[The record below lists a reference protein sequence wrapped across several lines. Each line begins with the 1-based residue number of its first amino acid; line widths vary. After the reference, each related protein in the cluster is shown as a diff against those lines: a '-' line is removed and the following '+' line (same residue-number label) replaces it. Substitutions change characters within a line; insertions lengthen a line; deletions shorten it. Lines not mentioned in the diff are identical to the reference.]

1 LIAFY
6 DPWPLP
12 LAPGPRIVNK
22 EKPMTD
28 EKEIKELD
36 DSLDAYK
43 TKVSQVNKATLTW
56 DKDLIFIGRTNRG
69 YELEFD
75 AQQQW
80 GCSPTES
87 LLLSV
92 AGCMGIDMVSFL
104 KKMKCDIKSYKMD
117 IMGERN
123 PTPPQY
129 YTSMEMVISVT
140 GSGLTAKKMERA
152 VSLSHDKY
160 CSVYH
165 SLRKDMK
172 VKVDYTF
179 ENVS

>member
-1 LIAFY
+1 MSEENEV
-6 DPWPLP
+6 
-12 LAPGPRIVNK
+12 R
-22 EKPMTD
+22 
-28 EKEIKELD
+28 ELEGG
-36 DSLDAYK
+36 LEGYK

-56 DKDLIFIGRTNRG
+56 DKDLIFVGRTNRG
-69 YELEFD
+69 YEVEYD

-80 GCSPTES
+80 GCSPTET

-104 KKMKCDIKSYKMD
+104 KKMKCEITSYKMD

-129 YTSMEMVISVT
+129 YTSIDMVIT
-140 GSGLTAKKMERA
+140 MAGSGLTPKKIERA
-152 VSLSHDKY
+152 IALSQEKY

-172 VKVDYTF
+172 VKVEYVF
-179 ENVS
+179 ESV

>member
-1 LIAFY
+1 MS
-6 DPWPLP
+6 
-12 LAPGPRIVNK
+12 
-22 EKPMTD
+22 E

-36 DSLDAYK
+36 GSLEAYK
-43 TKVSQVNKATLTW
+43 AKISQVNKATLTW
-56 DKDLIFIGRTNRG
+56 DKELIFVGRTNRG
-69 YELEFD
+69 YEVEFD
-75 AQQQW
+75 AAQQW
-80 GCSPTES
+80 GCSPTET

-104 KKMKCDIKSYKMD
+104 KKMQCEIKSYKMD

-129 YTSMEMVISVT
+129 YTSIEMVISVK
-140 GSGLTAKKMERA
+140 GADLTAKKIERA
-152 VSLSHDKY
+152 ISLSQEKY

-179 ENVS
+179 ENA

>member
-1 LIAFY
+1 MS
-6 DPWPLP
+6 
-12 LAPGPRIVNK
+12 
-22 EKPMTD
+22 E
-28 EKEIKELD
+28 EKEVHELD
-36 DSLDAYK
+36 DSLEAYK
-43 TKVSQVNKATLTW
+43 SKISQVNKATLTW

-69 YELEFD
+69 YEVEYD

-80 GCSPTES
+80 GCSPTET

-104 KKMKCDIKSYKMD
+104 KKMKVEIKTYKMD
-117 IMGERN
+117 IVGERN

-129 YTSMEMVISVT
+129 YTSIEMIIAVT
-140 GSGLTAKKMERA
+140 GSGLTPKKLERA
-152 VSLSHDKY
+152 ISLSQEKY

-179 ENVS
+179 ENV

>member
-1 LIAFY
+1 MS
-6 DPWPLP
+6 
-12 LAPGPRIVNK
+12 
-22 EKPMTD
+22 ES
-28 EKEIKELD
+28 KEIKELEE
-36 DSLDAYK
+36 SLEVYK
-43 TKVSQVNKATLTW
+43 SKVSQVNKATLTW
-56 DKDLIFIGRTNRG
+56 DKDLVFVGRTNRG

-104 KKMKCDIKSYKMD
+104 KKMKVEIKSYKMD
-117 IMGERN
+117 IVGERN

-129 YTSMEMVISVT
+129 YTSMEMIISVT
-140 GSGLTAKKMERA
+140 GAGLTAKKLERA
-152 VSLSHDKY
+152 ISLSHDKY

-165 SLRKDMK
+165 TLRKDMK
-172 VKVDYTF
+172 MKVDFTF
-179 ENVS
+179 ENV

>member
-1 LIAFY
+1 MVEE
-6 DPWPLP
+6 
-12 LAPGPRIVNK
+12 R
-22 EKPMTD
+22 ET
-28 EKEIKELD
+28 KELD
-36 DSLDAYK
+36 ESLDDYK
-43 TKVSQVNKATLTW
+43 SKISQVNKATLTW
-56 DKDLIFIGRTNRG
+56 DKDLIFVGRTNRG
-69 YELEFD
+69 YEVEYD

-80 GCSPTES
+80 GCSPTET

-104 KKMKCDIKSYKMD
+104 QKMKVGIKSYKMD
-117 IMGERN
+117 ILGERN

-129 YTSMEMVISVT
+129 YTGIEMIIQVT
-140 GSGLTAKKMERA
+140 GTGLTPKKIERA
-152 VSLSHDKY
+152 ISLSQDKY

-179 ENVS
+179 ENV

>member
-1 LIAFY
+1 MS
-6 DPWPLP
+6 
-12 LAPGPRIVNK
+12 
-22 EKPMTD
+22 E

-36 DSLDAYK
+36 QDLDAYK
-43 TKVSQVNKATLTW
+43 SKISQVNKATLTW
-56 DKDLIFIGRTNRG
+56 DKDLIFVGRTNRG
-69 YELEFD
+69 YEVEYD

-80 GCSPTES
+80 GCSPTET

-104 KKMKCDIKSYKMD
+104 KKMKCEIKNYKMD
-117 IMGERN
+117 IVGERN

-129 YTSMEMVISVT
+129 YTSLEMIIT
-140 GSGLTAKKMERA
+140 LMGSGLTPKKIERA
-152 VSLSHDKY
+152 ISLSQEKY

-172 VKVDYTF
+172 VQVDYTF
-179 ENVS
+179 ENV

>member
-1 LIAFY
+1 MA
-6 DPWPLP
+6 
-12 LAPGPRIVNK
+12 
-22 EKPMTD
+22 E

-36 DSLDAYK
+36 ESLDAYK
-43 TKVSQVNKATLTW
+43 SKISQVNKATLTW
-56 DKDLIFIGRTNRG
+56 DKDLIFMGRTNRG
-69 YELEFD
+69 YEIEFD

-104 KKMKCDIKSYKMD
+104 MKMKCEIKSYKMD
-117 IMGERN
+117 IVGERN

-129 YTSMEMVISVT
+129 YTSMEMIISVK
-140 GSGLTAKKMERA
+140 GAGLTPKKLERA
-152 VSLSHDKY
+152 IALSHEKY

-172 VKVDYTF
+172 MKVDYTF
-179 ENVS
+179 ENV

>member
-1 LIAFY
+1 MS
-6 DPWPLP
+6 
-12 LAPGPRIVNK
+12 
-22 EKPMTD
+22 E
-28 EKEIKELD
+28 EKEIKALEEDLN
-36 DSLDAYK
+36 AYK
-43 TKVSQVNKATLTW
+43 AKVAQVNKSTLTW

-69 YELEFD
+69 YEIEFD

-104 KKMKCDIKSYKMD
+104 KKMKCEIKSYKMD
-117 IMGERN
+117 IVGERN

-129 YTSMEMVISVT
+129 YTSMELIISVK
-140 GSGLTAKKMERA
+140 GAGLTAKKLERA
-152 VSLSHDKY
+152 IALSHEKY

-172 VKVDYTF
+172 MKVDYTF
-179 ENVS
+179 ENV

>member
-1 LIAFY
+1 MS
-6 DPWPLP
+6 
-12 LAPGPRIVNK
+12 
-22 EKPMTD
+22 E
-28 EKEIKELD
+28 EKEIKECESTLET
-36 DSLDAYK
+36 YK

-56 DKDLIFIGRTNRG
+56 DKELIFVGRTNRG
-69 YELEFD
+69 YEVEYD

-80 GCSPTES
+80 GCSPTET

-104 KKMKCDIKSYKMD
+104 QKMRCEIKSYKMD
-117 IMGERN
+117 IMGERK

-129 YTSMEMVISVT
+129 YTSIHMVISVT
-140 GSGLTAKKMERA
+140 GGGLTAKKIERA
-152 VSLSHDKY
+152 ISLSQEKY

-172 VKVDYTF
+172 VTVEYTF
-179 ENVS
+179 ETV

>member
-1 LIAFY
+1 MHMA
-6 DPWPLP
+6 
-12 LAPGPRIVNK
+12 
-22 EKPMTD
+22 D
-28 EKEIKELD
+28 EKDVAELEG
-36 DSLDAYK
+36 SLDSYK
-43 TKVSQVNKATLTW
+43 SKISQVNKATLTW
-56 DKDLIFIGRTNRG
+56 DRELIFMGRTNRG
-69 YELEFD
+69 YEIEFD
-75 AQQQW
+75 AAQQW

-104 KKMKCDIKSYKMD
+104 KKMKCEIKTYKMD

-129 YTSMEMVISVT
+129 YTSIEMVISVS
-140 GSGLTAKKMERA
+140 GSGLTAKKIERA
-152 VSLSHDKY
+152 ISLSQDKY

-165 SLRKDMK
+165 SLRKDLR

-179 ENVS
+179 ENAA

>member
-1 LIAFY
+1 MA
-6 DPWPLP
+6 
-12 LAPGPRIVNK
+12 
-22 EKPMTD
+22 D

-36 DSLDAYK
+36 DSLDVYK

-80 GCSPTES
+80 GCAPTES

-129 YTSMEMVISVT
+129 YTSMEMIISVT
-140 GSGLTAKKMERA
+140 GTGLTAKKMERA

-165 SLRKDMK
+165 SLRKDMN

>member
-1 LIAFY
+1 MS
-6 DPWPLP
+6 
-12 LAPGPRIVNK
+12 
-22 EKPMTD
+22 E
-28 EKEIKELD
+28 EKEIKECESTLET
-36 DSLDAYK
+36 YK

-56 DKDLIFIGRTNRG
+56 DKDLIFTGRTNRG
-69 YELEFD
+69 YEVEYD

-80 GCSPTES
+80 GCSPTET

-104 KKMKCDIKSYKMD
+104 KKMKCEITSYKMD

-129 YTSMEMVISVT
+129 YTSIDMVIT
-140 GSGLTAKKMERA
+140 MAGSGLTPKKIERA
-152 VSLSHDKY
+152 IALSQEKY

-172 VKVDYTF
+172 VKVEYVF
-179 ENVS
+179 ESV